1 MRRVSCRGEELGE
14 VVSGAQRAMRVVGHG
29 GRFGEAPVVVG
40 HELGKERGGGDGI
53 VEAAQPQLFDEPVLQ
68 GAVGPFDPPLGFGTA
83 RAEEVDVELPQGAP
97 EL

>member
-1 MRRVSCRGEELGE
+1 MRRVSCR
-14 VVSGAQRAMRVVGHG
+14 VKSWVRSSPAQRAMRVVGHG

-68 GAVGPFDPPLGFGTA
+68 GAVDPPLGFGTA
-83 RAEEVDVELPQGAP
+83 RAEEVDVELPQGAR